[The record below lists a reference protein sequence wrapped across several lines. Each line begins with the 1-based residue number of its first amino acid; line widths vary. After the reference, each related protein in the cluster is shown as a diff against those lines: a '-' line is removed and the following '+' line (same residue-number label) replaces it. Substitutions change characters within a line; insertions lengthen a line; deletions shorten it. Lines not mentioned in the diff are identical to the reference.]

1 MGGLAA
7 RAYLRRYGDGAISQ
21 VITLGTPHR
30 GTVHAKYGMGHC
42 AKQMRPD
49 SEWLRELAASE
60 PAALRRRF
68 TVVMSWHDNIV
79 APHAIQVL
87 DDARVVGFS
96 GIGHVTLAY
105 DRRVQDLVIDTLAGD
120 GAQPPRAQAG
130 VAA

>member
-1 MGGLAA
+1 
-7 RAYLRRYGDGAISQ
+7 
-21 VITLGTPHR
+21 
-30 GTVHAKYGMGHC
+30 
-42 AKQMRPD
+42 MRPD
-49 SEWLRELAASE
+49 REWLRELAASE